1 MKSVHKLLVAMA
13 GAGSL
18 IFASC
23 TEFLREEPKAI
34 RSSNSYYGDVTTLKS
49 GLMGIYLSF
58 QGLYRDEL
66 PYIGELGTDESIP
79 QFYMPDFNT
88 VFRYQL
94 DANNEMFVGKWYRK
108 HYEMISRANVV
119 ISRGSS
125 LAESDAEA
133 AAIVAEAKML
143 RAWAYFRLA
152 QTYGPVPL
160 VIGETTP
167 PVDYSLPRAPLKD
180 VYSQIVKDMSEATV
194 EGVLPKEKSTTEP
207 GRLYYYSAL
216 GLYGKVLLTMASH
229 KESGKVDAALAK
241 IGREAW
247 GYGQIAESVEDLY
260 AAAEKELAKVIGHVD
275 LYPEYSHL
283 FCQKFKNTIPE
294 NMWEIQ
300 FASGR
305 PTGNWFLKRYGATT
319 YPFVQER
326 DQRTNGC
333 SVNQIM
339 YNTRLYF
346 TYGEGDARREWNC
359 SVHSY
364 DYSINDP
371 ETGVPPGLLNINVA
385 EAKTADAPQSWLGCI
400 KFRWDPDLPLNA
412 SNGEDDYEYM
422 SNNFPLLRY
431 ADVLLMY
438 VEANLKCNG
447 GSPDAEATDLFNSLR
462 ARARG
467 FDEKGNPI
475 TAAQTPDFPNLPSN
489 IINADTVLNERMRE
503 LCFESLRWFDLART
517 GQLDVRY
524 NKNIDDGMMPP
535 NYTPS
540 KIDVHDYLWPIP
552 QQQIDRS
559 TNKEGFFQNPEY

>member
-1 MKSVHKLLVAMA
+1 M
-13 GAGSL
+13 
-18 IFASC
+18 
-23 TEFLREEPKAI
+23 
-34 RSSNSYYGDVTTLKS
+34 
-49 GLMGIYLSF
+49 
-58 QGLYRDEL
+58 
-66 PYIGELGTDESIP
+66 
-79 QFYMPDFNT
+79 
-88 VFRYQL
+88 
-94 DANNEMFVGKWYRK
+94 
-108 HYEMISRANVV
+108 
-119 ISRGSS
+119 
-125 LAESDAEA
+125 
-133 AAIVAEAKML
+133 
-143 RAWAYFRLA
+143 
-152 QTYGPVPL
+152 
-160 VIGETTP
+160 
-167 PVDYSLPRAPLKD
+167 
-180 VYSQIVKDMSEATV
+180 
-194 EGVLPKEKSTTEP
+194 
-207 GRLYYYSAL
+207 
-216 GLYGKVLLTMASH
+216 
-229 KESGKVDAALAK
+229 
-241 IGREAW
+241 
-247 GYGQIAESVEDLY
+247 
-260 AAAEKELAKVIGHVD
+260 IGHVD

-359 SVHSY
+359 SVHAY

-371 ETGVPPGLLNINVA
+371 ERGSSRTAQHQRCRSQDRGCASVVAGLHQVP
-385 EAKTADAPQSWLGCI
+385 LGS
-400 KFRWDPDLPLNA
+400 PDLPLNA

-422 SNNFPLLRY
+422 SSNFPLLRY

-467 FDEKGNPI
+467 FDEDGDPI

-503 LCFESLRWFDLART
+503 LCFESQRWFDLART

-535 NYTPS
+535 NS
-540 KIDVHDYLWPIP
+540 HAGQDRRARLSVADSAAA
-552 QQQIDRS
+552 DRS
-559 TNKEGFFQNPEY
+559 FDQQGGLLPESRILIDHVKTTIHENGIQIWRGIRSAGPASDPCRAFLTGCQEDFSPEPEDIELIEYSRPKDRPKDFLFCRRPRPRRSGMSWRWSEDEKGHRSTEDPGDRLAAGPDQPVSALDLHPLQLRQVAAGVVQGERLYRRELYHGDDIIGLLKRYRQYYKGCRGLRPGQKYTVNLASNIAGVWRIG

>member
-1 MKSVHKLLVAMA
+1 MKTIRIVLSAAVILSAVGL
-13 GAGSL
+13 S
-18 IFASC
+18 SC
-23 TEFLREEPKAI
+23 SDFLREDPNAI
-34 RSSNSYYGDVTTLKS
+34 RTSNSYYGDATTLES
-49 GLMGIYLSF
+49 GLMGIYLAF
-58 QGLYRDEL
+58 QNLYRDEIA
-66 PYIGELGTDESIP
+66 YVGNLGTDESIP

-94 DANNEMFVGKWYRK
+94 DANNSRFVNRWYQN
-108 HYEMISRANVV
+108 HYEMISRANVI
-119 ISRGSS
+119 ISRGN
-125 LAESDAEA
+125 
-133 AAIVAEAKML
+133 AIKEKNEQINAIIAEAKML

-152 QTYGPVPL
+152 QIFGPVPL
-160 VIGETTP
+160 VVGETTP

-180 VYSQIVKDMSEATV
+180 VYAQIVKDMSEATV
-194 EGVLPKEKSTTEP
+194 EGLLPMEKSTTQP

-229 KESGKVDAALAK
+229 KENHKVDDALAM
-241 IGREAW
+241 IGKEAW
-247 GYGQIAESVEDLY
+247 GYRPIPQTVEELY
-260 AAAEKELAKVIGHVD
+260 ASAQDVLSKIIGTVELS
-275 LYPEYSHL
+275 PEYSHL

-319 YPFVQER
+319 FPFVQQR

-339 YNTRLYF
+339 YNTRLWF
-346 TYGEGDARREWNC
+346 SYGEGDGRRDWNC
-359 SVHSY
+359 ASYAY
-364 DYSINDP
+364 DYSINNP
-371 ETGVPPGLLNINVA
+371 ETGVPPGFIKISQE
-385 EAKTADAPQSWLGCI
+385 EARTADAPQSWCGCT
-400 KFRWDPDLPLNA
+400 KFRWDPDLPLDA

-431 ADVLLMY
+431 ADVILMY

-447 GSPDAEATDLFNSLR
+447 GSPDNQATELFNSLR
-462 ARARG
+462 VRARG
-467 FDEKGNPI
+467 FDEDGNPI
-475 TAAQTPDFPNLPSN
+475 TAAETPDFPNLSSSV
-489 IINADTVLNERMRE
+489 INVDTLLTERMRE
-503 LCFESLRWFDLART
+503 LCFENVRWFDLART

-535 NYTPS
+535 NYTPD